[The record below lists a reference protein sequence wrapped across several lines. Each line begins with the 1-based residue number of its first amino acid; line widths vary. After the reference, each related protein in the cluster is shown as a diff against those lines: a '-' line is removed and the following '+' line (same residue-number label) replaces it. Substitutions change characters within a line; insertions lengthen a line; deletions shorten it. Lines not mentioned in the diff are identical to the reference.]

1 MVEGG
6 DPEPSTEDA
15 PAAEPAAPAPA
26 RGNALAGYA
35 VATVAVVL
43 ATIAVVA
50 MIASIGGESS
60 GGADELD
67 PDGDVVMREVQKPDL
82 LPGGGLFKIPEDV
95 DGPRMGAAAADC
107 ELKSFR
113 AKSRDHLG
121 PGDPPVEY
129 SSRPPTSGMHDPV
142 PAPDGAYEESPDVEN
157 LVHTLEH
164 SRVIV
169 WFKRDLPVKARAS
182 LRAYYDNDKGLM
194 VLVPDTTGMDYEVAA
209 TAWTAKPG
217 KDGTGH
223 LLGCDE
229 YSPDVFT
236 AIQAFKEAYRGKGL
250 ELVP

>member
-1 MVEGG
+1 VTETAHYASPPMVDGG
-6 DPEPSTEDA
+6 DPKP
-15 PAAEPAAPAPA
+15 
-26 RGNALAGYA
+26 GNAIAGYA

-50 MIASIGGESS
+50 MIGSFAGGSE
-60 GGADELD
+60 GDAGELD
-67 PDGDVVMREVQKPDL
+67 PDGDVTVREVETPKL
-82 LPGGGLFKIPEDV
+82 LPGGGLFKVPEDV
-95 DGPRMGAAAADC
+95 DGPKMGAAAADC

-113 AKSRDHLG
+113 ARTRDHVA
-121 PGDPPVEY
+121 PGGPPVEY
-129 SSRPPTSGMHDPV
+129 SSKPPTSGRHHPV
-142 PAPDGAYEESPDVEN
+142 PAPDGAYEEAPDVER

-164 SRVIV
+164 SRVII
-169 WFKRDLPVKARAS
+169 WFKRDLPVRARTS
-182 LRAYYDNDKGLM
+182 LRAYYDSDKGLM

-229 YSPDVFT
+229 YTPEVFT
-236 AIQAFKEAYRGKGL
+236 ALQAFKEAYRGKGL